1 MKWVNGTTEVEKII
15 DSYFE
20 EFFSKKSSRKE
31 RGTKEGCRSQMS
43 YFFLIR
49 ILHLKIVTPKLK
61 YKISQM
67 DSSIFLT

>member
-1 MKWVNGTTEVEKII
+1 MEKII

-43 YFFLIR
+43 YFFFNKNITLEDR
-49 ILHLKIVTPKLK
+49 
-61 YKISQM
+61 
-67 DSSIFLT
+67 DS